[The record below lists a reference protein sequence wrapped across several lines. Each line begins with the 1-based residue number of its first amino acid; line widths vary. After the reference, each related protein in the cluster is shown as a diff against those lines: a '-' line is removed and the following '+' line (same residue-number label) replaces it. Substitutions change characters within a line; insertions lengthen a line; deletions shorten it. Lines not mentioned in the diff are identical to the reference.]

1 SASAAASRTH
11 SPRGSALRVRTR
23 PSSSRSA
30 SRAARR
36 STWSGSPAP
45 RSTSA
50 GSRGSTTTRCG
61 PASWRCGASA
71 RGRPSGSSR
80 GTWRALARGRQAT
93 SACARRP
100 SSSTVS
106 TCTSSAAA
114 STRSRTFRPTT
125 SSRGCGWREAALVD
139 ADRRACGLRPCG
151 RLRCQP
157 DARTEGLRVNIRRAN
172 EQDEAV
178 LHELVDEFNAEI
190 PEPDDVGPETWDEEW
205 DSISRSLAGGAVY
218 LTEDD
223 KGPVGM
229 AYAAPPDRGRSHL
242 TIVHVRPRARR
253 LGVATALVAACVRES
268 KERGAKRMTLD
279 VLETNTVA
287 RDVWRRLGFEDVA
300 HVMSAPVDKL
310 EHRLG
315 DAPVGTSRASTHVQ
329 TDDRTAVERALA

>member
-1 SASAAASRTH
+1 M
-11 SPRGSALRVRTR
+11 
-23 PSSSRSA
+23 
-30 SRAARR
+30 
-36 STWSGSPAP
+36 
-45 RSTSA
+45 
-50 GSRGSTTTRCG
+50 
-61 PASWRCGASA
+61 
-71 RGRPSGSSR
+71 
-80 GTWRALARGRQAT
+80 
-93 SACARRP
+93 
-100 SSSTVS
+100 
-106 TCTSSAAA
+106 
-114 STRSRTFRPTT
+114 
-125 SSRGCGWREAALVD
+125 
-139 ADRRACGLRPCG
+139 
-151 RLRCQP
+151 
-157 DARTEGLRVNIRRAN
+157 
-172 EQDEAV
+172 

-218 LTEDD
+218 LAEDD

-329 TDDRTAVERALA
+329 TDDRTAVERALAQFVPRLREPDVRDAANGWIRIADPLLDADRAAHARFATDLSDRLGAVVVALALEQGAVVRFRLYERGRMVDEYLSVPSFYGAMPKGDELALAANPTLVARLTGADPAEVRRVARTAASPAELPPAAELYDQLGRLMGLEA